1 MYLKIGMQITH
12 SRIFLVLL
20 LIVLVALSSC
30 ADLGNYTGESDY
42 YSYFSSVSYYKNYNK
57 TNSSMEDFYNEDS
70 YDDTNIKSSIEEDK
84 YQAFIISIEK
94 ELNMSDF
101 YIYFS
106 ASTSQTLN
114 FEFYVTN
121 ENLETE
127 EIEIPDPADD
137 TKKVS
142 ITRFKE
148 LNAKPLLTSS
158 RTINKKFNSL
168 RFNQSTK
175 KLNPGDNLI
184 ILFSD
189 NCDLDNSN
197 DISFTFTNVLIRNE
211 NL

>member
-12 SRIFLVLL
+12 SRIYLVLL
-20 LIVLVALSSC
+20 LALLVALSSC
-30 ADLGNYTGESDY
+30 ADLGNYSGESDY
-42 YSYFSSVSYYKNYNK
+42 YSYFSSVSYYKNYIK
-57 TNSSMEDFYNEDS
+57 TNSSMKDFYNEDS

-84 YQAFIISIEK
+84 YQAFIITIEK

-106 ASTSQTLN
+106 ASSSQTLD
-114 FEFYVTN
+114 FKFYITN
-121 ENLETE
+121 ETLETE
-127 EIEIPDPADD
+127 TIEKPDPADN

-142 ITRFKE
+142 ITQFKK
-148 LNAKPLLTSS
+148 LKAAPLLTSS

-175 KLNPGDNLI
+175 KLNQGDNLI
-184 ILFSD
+184 ILFTN

>member
-12 SRIFLVLL
+12 TRLCLVLL
-20 LIVLVALSSC
+20 VLLVALSSC
-30 ADLGNYTGESDY
+30 ADLGNYSDESDY

-57 TNSSMEDFYNEDS
+57 TNSSMTEFYNEDS

>member
-12 SRIFLVLL
+12 TRLCLVLL
-20 LIVLVALSSC
+20 VLLVALSSC
-30 ADLGNYTGESDY
+30 ADLGNYSDESDY

-57 TNSSMEDFYNEDS
+57 TNSSMTEFYNEDS

-114 FEFYVTN
+114 FEFYVTD
-121 ENLETE
+121 ETLETE
-127 EIEIPDPADD
+127 EIEIPDPTDD

>member
-1 MYLKIGMQITH
+1 MT
-12 SRIFLVLL
+12 
-20 LIVLVALSSC
+20 
-30 ADLGNYTGESDY
+30 E
-42 YSYFSSVSYYKNYNK
+42 
-57 TNSSMEDFYNEDS
+57 FYNEDS

-114 FEFYVTN
+114 FEFYVTD
-121 ENLETE
+121 ETLETE
-127 EIEIPDPADD
+127 EIEIPDPTDD

>member
-12 SRIFLVLL
+12 TRLCLVLL
-20 LIVLVALSSC
+20 VLLVALSSC
-30 ADLGNYTGESDY
+30 ADLGNYSDESDY

-114 FEFYVTN
+114 FEFYVTD
-121 ENLETE
+121 ETLETE
-127 EIEIPDPADD
+127 EIEIPDPTDD